1 MLTDNLRKLR
11 LLRLSSLAYRYE
23 TQNENPEI
31 HALSFDERF
40 SLLLDYELTERRNKR
55 INRILKSSGLKVRPL
70 IDSIDFSPERELNR
84 TRVMNLF
91 EGAYLTYG
99 QNIIICGATGTGK
112 TYLASALGVRAAQ
125 YQKRVMYVRLP
136 RLLTD
141 LNLSRL
147 DGSYHR
153 LMVRIK
159 NTDLLIIDDFG
170 FSKLSADE
178 TKDFLELIEDRNR
191 VKSCMILSQIPLG
204 EWYGVF
210 FDPTVADAIMDRL
223 TTNSHTIE
231 LRGPSKRSKIV

>member
-23 TQNENPEI
+23 TQDENPEI
-31 HALSFDERF
+31 STLSFDERF
-40 SLLLDYELTERRNKR
+40 SLLLDYELMERRNKQVDR
-55 INRILKSSGLKVRPL
+55 FLKVSGLKIRPL
-70 IDSIDFSPERELNR
+70 IDAIDFNPERALNR
-84 TRVMNLF
+84 ALIMNLF
-91 EGAYLTYG
+91 EGSYLTHG

-125 YQKRVMYVRLP
+125 YQKRVMYQRLP

-153 LMVRIK
+153 LMARIK
-159 NTDLLIIDDFG
+159 NMDLLIIDDFG
-170 FSKLSADE
+170 FSKLSVDE
-178 TKDFLELIEDRNR
+178 TKDFLELIEDRNQ
-191 VKSCMILSQIPLG
+191 VKSCMILSQIPLE
-204 EWYGVF
+204 EWYGIF

-223 TTNSHTIE
+223 TTNSHKIE
-231 LRGPSKRSKIV
+231 LRGPSKRLKIV